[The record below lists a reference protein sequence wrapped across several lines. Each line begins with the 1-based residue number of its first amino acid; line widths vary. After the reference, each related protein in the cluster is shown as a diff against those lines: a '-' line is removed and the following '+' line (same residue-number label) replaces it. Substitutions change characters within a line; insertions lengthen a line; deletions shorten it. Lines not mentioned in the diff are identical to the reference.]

1 MRAGVDAAPSG
12 TSKDMTRQTPSKP
25 QLAKTITIYGRKP
38 VLEAL
43 NDSSLPCQTLHWAS
57 SNRVDGSARALLAAA
72 EARNVERREHSR
84 ETLARISRN
93 GRQDQGVALDIRC
106 PAFATS
112 QELMALAQNPRARV
126 LALDGI
132 TNPQNV
138 GMILRSA
145 TAGNIDAV
153 LYPRRGV
160 AALGPLVIKASAG
173 TAFRAPIALCDLLTP
188 SLKTLK
194 EAGFAIATLEG
205 EAQCSL
211 FEWRQSRATI
221 FVLGGETD
229 GVSAAA
235 RALSDV
241 GLRIP
246 MSRGVE
252 SLNVAV
258 TGALIAYSSSL

>member
-1 MRAGVDAAPSG
+1 
-12 TSKDMTRQTPSKP
+12 MTRQSPRKHEP
-25 QLAKTITIYGRKP
+25 AKTITIYGRKP

-43 NDSSLPCQTLHWAS
+43 SDPNLPCQTLHWAS
-57 SNRVDGSARALLAAA
+57 SNRVDGSARALLSAA
-72 EARNVERREHSR
+72 EARGVERREHTR

-106 PAFATS
+106 PAFANGD
-112 QELMALAQNPRARV
+112 ELIALAHNASARV

-132 TNPQNV
+132 TNPQNI

-145 TAGNIDAV
+145 TAGDIDAV

-173 TAFRAPIALCDLLTP
+173 TAFRAPIALCEQLTP
-188 SLKTLK
+188 TLKTLK
-194 EAGFAIATLEG
+194 EAGFAIASLQG
-205 EAQCSL
+205 EAESSL
-211 FEWRQSRATI
+211 FEWRQTRATV

-229 GVSAAA
+229 GVST
-235 RALSDV
+235 DV
-241 GLRIP
+241 RELTDVSLRIP
-246 MSRGVE
+246 MAREVE

-258 TGALIAYSSSL
+258 TGALIAYSRLL

>member
-1 MRAGVDAAPSG
+1 
-12 TSKDMTRQTPSKP
+12 
-25 QLAKTITIYGRKP
+25 
-38 VLEAL
+38 
-43 NDSSLPCQTLHWAS
+43 
-57 SNRVDGSARALLAAA
+57 
-72 EARNVERREHSR
+72 
-84 ETLARISRN
+84 
-93 GRQDQGVALDIRC
+93 
-106 PAFATS
+106 
-112 QELMALAQNPRARV
+112 

-173 TAFRAPIALCDLLTP
+173 TAFRAPIALCDQLTP
-188 SLKTLK
+188 SLQTLK
-194 EAGFAIATLEG
+194 ESGFVVATLQG

-211 FEWRQSRATI
+211 FEWRQSQATI